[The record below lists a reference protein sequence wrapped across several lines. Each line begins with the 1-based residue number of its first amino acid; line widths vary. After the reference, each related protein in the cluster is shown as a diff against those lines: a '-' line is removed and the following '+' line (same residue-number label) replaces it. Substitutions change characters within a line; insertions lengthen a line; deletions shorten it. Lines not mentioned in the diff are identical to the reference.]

1 MSFGIVPRGSTLYH
15 KKRRNARKWEQLTEG
30 YTTYLVTSEPER
42 KWRKIVARSG
52 IIARRRNLLAAL
64 QESFELEDPWVEL
77 RTEVLLYPLV
87 HQETPDA
94 ERKNRRRSSIGRRC
108 CACCG
113 RSLTSALRD
122 PVLRDVLWRLAKRI
136 GRLSW
141 KAGTTVAV
149 VAWTAD
155 QAGYTKT
162 EVLYAVCALIWKSLQ
177 HVR

>member
-15 KKRRNARKWEQLTEG
+15 KKRRNARKWEHLTEG
-30 YTTYLVTSEPER
+30 YATYLVTSEPER

-77 RTEVLLYPLV
+77 RTEDLLYPLV
-87 HQETPDA
+87 QQDIPVTG
-94 ERKNRRRSSIGRRC
+94 RKGRRISIGRRC

-122 PVLRDVLWRLAKRI
+122 PVLRDILWRLAKRLS
-136 GRLSW
+136 RLSW

-155 QAGYTKT
+155 QAGYSKSD
-162 EVLYAVCALIWKSLQ
+162 VLAAVCAVIWKSLQ